1 MIISF
6 ILITSLFVLGVIQ
19 MGENSYQSLLGV
31 KGLNIQVQTWAK
43 VEITLIFIYLLLTDH
58 HKVLILSHNILR
70 L

>member
-1 MIISF
+1 M
-6 ILITSLFVLGVIQ
+6 FVLGVIQ